1 MLWNNVILILAYVS
15 LVAGL
20 VLLFRYVVGVAR
32 CIEAQH
38 KALLH
43 MRTELRT
50 VIDEQSVLTMRMDD
64 LTTYRATPLADLPKR
79 FPNIDPQF
87 GRQVNISGE
96 IDAAN

>member
-1 MLWNNVILILAYVS
+1 MTMFQSNIVLIFAYVS

-50 VIDEQSVLTMRMDD
+50 VIDGLSVLELRLDD
-64 LTTYRATPLADLPKR
+64 LTTYRATPLTDLPAK
-79 FPNIDPQF
+79 FPPMASN
-87 GRQVNISGE
+87 GN
-96 IDAAN
+96 

>member
-20 VLLFRYVVGVAR
+20 IFLFRYVVGVAR

-50 VIDEQSVLTMRMDD
+50 AIDGQSVLELRLDD
-64 LTTYRATPLADLPKR
+64 ITTYRAIPLTDLPAK
-79 FPNIDPQF
+79 FPPMASN
-87 GRQVNISGE
+87 GN
-96 IDAAN
+96 

>member
-1 MLWNNVILILAYVS
+1 MTMFQSNIVLILAYVS

-43 MRTELRT
+43 MRAELRT
-50 VIDEQSVLTMRMDD
+50 AIDGQSVLELRLDD
-64 LTTYRATPLADLPKR
+64 LTTYRATPLSDLPVK
-79 FPNIDPQF
+79 FPHRSSDGN
-87 GRQVNISGE
+87 
-96 IDAAN
+96 

>member
-20 VLLFRYVVGVAR
+20 IFLFRYVVGVAR

-50 VIDEQSVLTMRMDD
+50 VIDGLSVLELRLDD
-64 LTTYRATPLADLPKR
+64 ITHLSRDTAHRSSSQVSADGIQWKLKPPK
-79 FPNIDPQF
+79 
-87 GRQVNISGE
+87 
-96 IDAAN
+96 

>member
-1 MLWNNVILILAYVS
+1 MTMFQSNIVLIFAYVS

-20 VLLFRYVVGVAR
+20 IFLFRYVVGVAR

-50 VIDEQSVLTMRMDD
+50 AIDGQSVLELRLDD
-64 LTTYRATPLADLPKR
+64 ITTYRAIPLTDLPDK
-79 FPNIDPQF
+79 FPP
-87 GRQVNISGE
+87 VNHPGLKAEASSVKIG
-96 IDAAN
+96 

>member
-1 MLWNNVILILAYVS
+1 MTLILAYVS

-50 VIDEQSVLTMRMDD
+50 VIDGLSVLELRLDD
-64 LTTYRATPLADLPKR
+64 ITTYRAIPLTDLPAK
-79 FPNIDPQF
+79 FPP
-87 GRQVNISGE
+87 VNHPGLKAEASSAE
-96 IDAAN
+96 IG